1 LKRTANRS
9 RRPMRNA
16 WHVIQFLIATALLS
30 GCALPPAL
38 MVASYSADIVS
49 YAATGKT
56 VTDHAYSA
64 VARSD
69 CSFIRILH
77 AKPICIDEPGAPQ
90 DVQVAQNGAASPPVA
105 DRKTAEPI
113 ASARDTYVRIGS
125 FLDPANAER
134 SRVHYAAFHAVVVPV
149 VVHGRHF
156 HRVIAGPLS
165 HDEASSLKEKI
176 VATSSGAKHVR
187 G

>member
-1 LKRTANRS
+1 MSKL
-9 RRPMRNA
+9 
-16 WHVIQFLIATALLS
+16 WLLVAIFGAAAGLG
-30 GCALPPAL
+30 GCALPPVV

-69 CSFIRILH
+69 CSFIRILKR
-77 AKPICIDEPGAPQ
+77 KPICVDTPPDAAAPGPEVAAPEA
-90 DVQVAQNGAASPPVA
+90 DAPATPAAA
-105 DRKTAEPI
+105 TER
-113 ASARDTYVRIGS
+113 YVTIGS
-125 FLDPANAER
+125 FLETRHAREACVRYAPYHPAIIEAT
-134 SRVHYAAFHAVVVPV
+134 
-149 VVHGRHF
+149 VHGRHF

-165 HDEASSLKEKI
+165 PSEAEQLKDSLIAAAPEPKP
-176 VATSSGAKHVR
+176 AR